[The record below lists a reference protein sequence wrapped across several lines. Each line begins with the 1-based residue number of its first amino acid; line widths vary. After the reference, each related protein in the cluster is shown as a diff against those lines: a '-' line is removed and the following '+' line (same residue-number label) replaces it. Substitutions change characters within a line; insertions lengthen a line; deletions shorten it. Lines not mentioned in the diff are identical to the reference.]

1 MYWLIFALLVIVFL
15 FILVLVLKEKLSP
28 SVVPFL
34 NLLLFGL
41 AVYFGYKIYDS
52 ITAPVTFNK
61 IKKER
66 YAKVIDR
73 LKDIRDSEIAMRSI
87 TGDYTASFDSLIKFV
102 DTAKFAITQQR
113 DSVYK
118 EFDNFTKIWQ
128 EKETVV
134 IDTLGF
140 VPVKDSLFKGSDRY
154 KEMMWVPI
162 PGREH
167 QVKFKLEKGYVK
179 KGELK
184 MPVFKASVQKKDIL
198 YDQPKDLVAQELQII
213 STEEV
218 NGPEIFVGSLEDVS
232 TSGNW
237 PKLYDIKNNRK

>member
-1 MYWLIFALLVIVFL
+1 MYSLIYTLLIIVFL
-15 FILVLVLKEKLSP
+15 IIIVMILKKKISP
-28 SVVPFL
+28 SWVPIL
-34 NLLLFGL
+34 NTLLLAL
-41 AVYFGYKIYDS
+41 ALYLGYKIYDS

-66 YAKVIDR
+66 YAKVIER

-87 TGDYTASFDSLIKFV
+87 LGDYTASFDSLIQFV

-118 EFDNFTKIWQ
+118 EFNKFLNIWE

-140 VPVKDSLFKGSDRY
+140 VSVKDSLFKGSNRY

-179 KGELK
+179 KGEIK

-198 YDQPKDLVAQELQII
+198 YDQPEDLVAQELQVV
-213 STEEV
+213 STEEI
-218 NGPEIFVGSLEDVS
+218 NGPEIFVGSLDDVS

-237 PKLYDIKNNRK
+237 PKLYDIKDKRK